1 MGYLIGYFIIG
12 LLSVFIM
19 DKAIIGFKLKISL
32 SNKERT
38 VIALSWPLIGIIF
51 LVSFIREFFR

>member
-1 MGYLIGYFIIG
+1 MGYLIGFFIIG

>member
-38 VIALSWPLIGIIF
+38 VIALSWPLMGIIF

>member
-32 SNKERT
+32 SNSERIFIAILWPLMT
-38 VIALSWPLIGIIF
+38 VIF
-51 LVSFIREFFR
+51 LMSFIREFFR

>member
-1 MGYLIGYFIIG
+1 MGYLIGWLIIG

-19 DKAIIGFKLKISL
+19 DRAIIGFKLKISL
-32 SNKERT
+32 SNSER
-38 VIALSWPLIGIIF
+38 VFIAILWPLMSIIF